1 MTAGINDNIQIA
13 TTNIDFTIL
22 KPQWDNTTGYWYAG
36 ITCTNKNTGSAPPS
50 NELLPALKELE
61 FIRYTVS
68 LTTNEQVD
76 FKVSLYPA
84 LTFKSNPSTG
94 AAEAF
99 WNLLGFPTDPSEL
112 LSGWIEFDKTLTTY
126 STTASANTIFKGKTT
141 TGTQSLADVAD
152 NKLQFVLRISI
163 PPLTPVNLSDIS
175 GAITT
180 SSNVDTFTVKFK
192 VGGPLK
198 VSFVEDLL
206 SKNGQSS
213 YLTKLLNN
221 SLVAYASSVSTTTNN
236 ISLAQALKIADFLD
250 DDVTLNGDILEAN
263 SVATKVTVRV
273 VNKNSGVSDTISF
286 AYEDVKT
293 TASGDKQISVICVP
307 SDTLLVFLHIS
318 NDAGTTSWIIS
329 KYSSYPLKENLIIT
343 STPRPDGAEIFI
355 NYPFLASQ
363 TIYFSI
369 VYESKILGS
378 IELGPSDT
386 DGKSTVITN
395 SAFQQYIPIE
405 VLGFASFTGQ
415 ALVVNGVISQNTKS
429 DIIKFVA
436 TPGASSSSAVLSL
449 LNNVVQPIVDGVK
462 AVSFD
467 INKLLSVIES
477 DNVSTYFKITITST
491 ASSGTADAEI
501 LLYGIIKP
509 NSFSIDLFNNIGNST
524 DGKAITIGA
533 NTTSKKIS
541 LQIYNINPEYG
552 TLNTSNNLLINTLAA
567 DTVYLRNIQNIS
579 TTLLIA
585 SLPNALNLL
594 QIGAATIDGMVKVNG
609 EVDGDNWDTLTVS
622 VSILN
627 NDETQTKVL
636 IKQSDSTTGYYIDL
650 LRSSFNNSNTFA
662 ALLQCVGGLVG
673 PVTSLA
679 IYAIVKKTYGPSITL
694 QTKPAFAYY
703 DPLNVLVKFSDL
715 TATSGV
721 VTFMSNEPFGVI
733 VYTKVV
739 SSVVTN
745 ASACTSST
753 LTTTGWYRHYAKVT
767 GATLNLISVAA
778 SGAPIGFKTLAP
790 ADSM

>member
-1 MTAGINDNIQIA
+1 MTATINDNIQIA

-22 KPQWDNTTGYWYAG
+22 KPQWDNTTRSWFAG
-36 ITCTNKNTGSAPPS
+36 ITCTNKNTGTAPPS

-68 LTTNEQVD
+68 LTTNGQVD

-99 WNLLGFPTDPSEL
+99 WNLPGFPTDPSEL
-112 LSGWIEFDKTLTTY
+112 LSGWIEFDKTLTKY
-126 STTASANTIFKGKTT
+126 STATAANTVFKGRTT
-141 TGTQSLADVAD
+141 AGTQSLGDITD
-152 NKLQFVLRISI
+152 NLPGFILRISI

-175 GAITT
+175 QEIT
-180 SSNVDTFTVKFK
+180 SSSGVDTFKVKFK
-192 VGGPLK
+192 VGGALK
-198 VSFVEDLL
+198 VAFVEDLL
-206 SKNGQSS
+206 SKNGESS
-213 YLTKLLNN
+213 YLTKVLIN
-221 SLVAYASSVSTTTNN
+221 SLATYASSVSTTTNN

-250 DDVTLNGDILEAN
+250 NNVTLNGDILEAN

-273 VNKNSGVSDTISF
+273 VNKNSGASDAQSF
-286 AYEDVKT
+286 
-293 TASGDKQISVICVP
+293 ASGDVTSATAEKEISVICVP
-307 SDTLLVFLHIS
+307 SDTLLVFLHVS

-329 KYSSYPLKENLIIT
+329 QYSSYPLKDNLIIT
-343 STPRPDGAEIFI
+343 STPRPDGTEIFI
-355 NYPFLASQ
+355 DYPFLVSQ

-405 VLGFASFTGQ
+405 FSGYASFTGQ
-415 ALVVNGVISQNTKS
+415 ALVANGVISQNTKS
-429 DIIKFVA
+429 NIIKFFA

-449 LNNVVQPIVDGVK
+449 LNNVVQSIVNGVK

-477 DNVSTYFKITITST
+477 DNVATYIKITITST
-491 ASSGTADAEI
+491 VTSNGTADAD
-501 LLYGIIKP
+501 LVMYGIIRP
-509 NSFSIDLFNNIGNST
+509 NSFSIELFDSSGNST
-524 DGKAITIGA
+524 EGKAITIGP

-552 TLNTSNNLLINTLAA
+552 TLNSNNTLLINTLAA
-567 DTVYLRNIQNIS
+567 ATVYLRNIQNIS

-594 QIGAATIDGMVKVNG
+594 QMGAATIDGLVKVNG

-650 LRSSFNNSNTFA
+650 LRSSFNANTFA
-662 ALLQCVGGLVG
+662 ALLHCVGVSPLS
-673 PVTSLA
+673 SLA
-679 IYAIVKKTYGPSITL
+679 VYAIVKKTYGPSITL

-703 DPLNVLVKFSDL
+703 DPLNVLVKFSDI

-733 VYTKVV
+733 VYTKVIAT
-739 SSVVTN
+739 VVTN
-745 ASACTSST
+745 ASEYTSST

-767 GATLNLISVAA
+767 GSTLNLISVAA